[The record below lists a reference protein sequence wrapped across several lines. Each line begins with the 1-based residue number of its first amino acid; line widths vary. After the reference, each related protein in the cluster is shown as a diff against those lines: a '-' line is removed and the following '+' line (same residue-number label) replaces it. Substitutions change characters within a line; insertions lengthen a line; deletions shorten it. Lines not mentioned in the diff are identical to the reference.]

1 LKRYLL
7 LTSFACQL
15 DYSGQRIKKTVAQS
29 GITTRFAGQLYEE
42 DNTGAEYQHVFVGNT
57 RVATIAPLGV
67 QFYHGDHLG
76 SRSVVTDSD
85 GLEVDHIDYK
95 PFGEINRHDAV
106 ASEEGHHFTDQYR
119 DDETELY
126 YYGAR
131 YYNPKVGRFTQAD
144 TIVPEPGNPQALNR
158 YAYVFNN
165 PLNLVDPS
173 GNIPGVHN
181 FVSPEFL
188 NTPAYD
194 PFSHFGSSILN
205 DGGLTSAAL
214 NSLLTPT
221 SFVQRVADFSQGFF
235 LDGIGQ
241 AVKGAIAPQES
252 AQGLVDA
259 FSNPGDVLT
268 GLGGLLSSDRGAGQ
282 AAFLALGLLTTRSA
296 PTTSNAGTKL
306 FHYTQLRNVDN
317 ILENGIRPGKTGK
330 VFTTPSGNLTPLQA
344 QIELSLPANR
354 GLSNAVFEID
364 INTLNSL
371 NIKPSSGPLRVLPT
385 STAPGGGFEVLF
397 DQLIP
402 SEAIRRIR

>member
-1 LKRYLL
+1 MRVSMNIWLKRCLL
-7 LTSFACQL
+7 
-15 DYSGQRIKKTVAQS
+15 VATF
-29 GITTRFAGQLYEE
+29 GCALFAGQLYEE
-42 DNTGAEYQHVFVGNT
+42 DNTGAEYQHVFAGNT

-67 QFYHGDHLG
+67 KFYHGDHLG
-76 SRSVVTDSD
+76 SRSVVTDTD

-106 ASEEGHHFTDQYR
+106 ASEEGNHFTDQYR

-131 YYNPKVGRFTQAD
+131 YYNPKIGRFITAD
-144 TIVPEPGNPQALNR
+144 WVVPGPGNPQALNR
-158 YAYVFNN
+158 YDYVFNN

-194 PFSHFGSSILN
+194 PFSNFGGSILN
-205 DGGLTSAAL
+205 DVGLTSASL
-214 NSLLTPT
+214 NSLLAPT
-221 SFVQRVADFSQGFF
+221 SFAQRVSDFSQGFF

-241 AVKGAIAPQES
+241 AVKGAIAPQEA

-282 AAFLALGLLTTRSA
+282 AVFLAIGLLTTKSTPA
-296 PTTSNAGTKL
+296 AT
-306 FHYTQLRNVDN
+306 NVDDLSRAAAIIDRGGLTVAGRSLTKHGLN
-317 ILENGIRPGKTGK
+317 ARQGNSLFPQVKGNVGGI
-330 VFTTPSGNLTPLQA
+330 NQQA
-344 QIELSLPANR
+344 QNI
-354 GLSNAVFEID
+354 VDD
-364 INTLNSL
+364 IL
-371 NIKPSSGPLRVLPT
+371 
-385 STAPGGGFEVLF
+385 TAPDTTVINSYRGRFGNTIEYVSPNGQGVVYDASGKFLFLREGGL
-397 DQLIP
+397 
-402 SEAIRRIR
+402 